1 MVHSGRCLCGQ
12 VTYKIDAEP
21 VGARYCWCH
30 DCQKI
35 ASGSA
40 TVNVLF
46 PESAVQF
53 TGDITTIEMIAD
65 SGNTVER
72 GFCPKCGSQMYSGNT
87 VERGFCPKCSSQM
100 YSRTIKPA
108 DAMPMRVRA
117 GTLDD
122 PELMSPSAII
132 WADSAPGWA
141 VLNPDLP
148 LFPKGPPVS

>member
-72 GFCPKCGSQMYSGNT
+72 GFCPKCGSQMYS
-87 VERGFCPKCSSQM
+87 
-100 YSRTIKPA
+100 RTIKPA